1 MNDTNPISALLKSKG
16 FWTMLLTALVSF
28 LVSLVPQFDA
38 VRNELLTVFL
48 VIGSVLVGG
57 YAVEDAA
64 VAHGQAQ
71 AQAYIAQSQLVSAQM
86 ASMDTPSYKTDRQ

>member
-1 MNDTNPISALLKSKG
+1 MSTNPFEGLLKSKG
-16 FWTMLLTALVSF
+16 LWTMLFTALVSF
-28 LVSLVPQFDA
+28 LISIVPQLDS
-38 VRNELLTVFL
+38 VRSELLMVFL

-71 AQAYIAQSQLVSAQM
+71 AQAYIAQSQLVSAQT
-86 ASMDTPSYKTDRQ
+86 ASMDAPRKVEKY